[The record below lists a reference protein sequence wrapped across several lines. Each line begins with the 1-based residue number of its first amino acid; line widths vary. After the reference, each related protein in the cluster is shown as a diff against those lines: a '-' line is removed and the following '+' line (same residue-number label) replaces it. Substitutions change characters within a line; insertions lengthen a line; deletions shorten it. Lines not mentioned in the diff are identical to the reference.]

1 MTPGGAQVLLNRES
15 RRQGGEGDAAMP
27 GARSGP
33 NSRAGLVQAARAGLA
48 RGDLRTTHQI
58 ATRLVA
64 ADAGDAEGH
73 FLLGIVEASAGR
85 MQFAIQHIARAVDL
99 DPQGEYRA
107 QLARLY
113 TLVRRD
119 GDAAAIL
126 RDAEQA
132 LPADALSRD
141 TIGCVYTRLGD
152 HAAALPHFAEAVR
165 LDPRN
170 TEFRYNQAAALN
182 FLGQVDQA
190 DVALEA
196 LIAQAPG
203 DARAHHLLAS
213 LRKQVPGRDH
223 VARLGKARA
232 AARDGR
238 DRLLLG
244 YALAKELEDIGKPAE
259 ALGVLCE
266 ANAEHRRTLPYSFE
280 SDAACFD
287 AIEASWPVVAAA
299 PVANPLTDAPI
310 FIVGMPRTGTTLVDR
325 ILSSHPDVE
334 SAGEL
339 QAMPLAVKKAAG
351 TRSRTVLDPETIAA
365 AARSDM
371 GAIGRDF
378 LQMASHHRRDPAR
391 RFIDKFP
398 GNFQYLG
405 FIAKALP
412 AAPIVCLRR
421 NPMDTVLSNFRNLFA
436 ISSRYYDYSYDLLD
450 IAAYYQRF
458 DRLMA
463 LWREVL
469 PGRVLE
475 LRYEDLVADQ
485 EGETRRLLAHC
496 GLEWSDACL
505 DFHSNSA
512 PVSTPSAAQVRRPI
526 YKDSVARWKQHAE
539 VLEPVRRFFEDAG
552 IAID

>member
-1 MTPGGAQVLLNRES
+1 MTPSASLVLPDS
-15 RRQGGEGDAAMP
+15 KPPRRGGEGG
-27 GARSGP
+27 GATP
-33 NSRAGLVQAARAGLA
+33 NSRAGLVQAARAALA
-48 RGDLRTTHQI
+48 RGDLRLIHQC
-58 ATRLVA
+58 ARSLLA
-64 ADAGDAEGH
+64 ADPGDAEGH
-73 FLLGIVEASAGR
+73 FLLGIAEASAGR
-85 MQFAIQHIARAVDL
+85 VQDGILHIGRAVAL

-113 TLVRRD
+113 ILVRRD
-119 GDAAAIL
+119 GEAAAVL
-126 RDAEQA
+126 REAEQA

-152 HAAALPHFAEAVR
+152 HAAALRHFTEAVR
-165 LDPRN
+165 IDPRN

-182 FLGQVDQA
+182 FLGEVDKA

-196 LIAQAPG
+196 LIGLAPG
-203 DARAHHLLAS
+203 DARAHHLLAN

-223 VARLGKARA
+223 VARLAQVRDN
-232 AARDGR
+232 ARDGR

-244 YALAKELEDIGKPAE
+244 YALAKELEDIGQPVE
-259 ALGVLCE
+259 ALEVLCA
-266 ANAEHRRTLPYSFE
+266 ANAEHRKTLRYSFA

-287 AIEASWPVVAAA
+287 AIEASRPAIAAA
-299 PVANPLTDAPI
+299 PAADPPTEAPV

-325 ILSSHPDVE
+325 ILSSHPVVE

-365 AARSDM
+365 AAARDM
-371 GAIGRDF
+371 GSIGRDF
-378 LQMASHHRRDPAR
+378 LHMASHHRRDPAR

-398 GNFQYLG
+398 GNFQYIG

-436 ISSRYYDYSYDLLD
+436 IGSRYYDYSYDLLD
-450 IAAYYQRF
+450 IAAYYVRF

-463 LWREVL
+463 MWREAF

-475 LRYEDLVADQ
+475 LRYEDLVEDQ
-485 EGETRRLLAHC
+485 EGETRRLLTHC

-505 DFHSNSA
+505 EFHSNSA

-526 YKDSVARWKQHAE
+526 YKDSVARWKRHAE
-539 VLEPVRRFFEDAG
+539 VLDPVRRFFEDAG
-552 IAID
+552 IAVD